1 MMPSIN
7 LEDYKYELPTD
18 RIANFP
24 LENRDESKLLRV
36 NRLDNT
42 ISHYQFKD
50 ISKLFPINSELFL
63 NTSKVISARIPV
75 HKETKGKAEVFLVEP
90 ISPFID
96 YNLAL
101 RVRNKATW
109 KCIIGGKNI
118 KAGDELYADIQ
129 NSDKQIK
136 FHIDEKDGNEAIISF
151 DLSELN
157 ISVGDVLDKYGKVP
171 LPPYIKREAQES
183 DKTTYQTVYANAEG
197 SVAAPTAGLHF
208 TKKALRRMINRG
220 LQINEVILHVGL
232 GTFKPID
239 TDDVNMHEMH
249 AERILIS
256 KSTIEH
262 LLICTELNKNIIA
275 VGTTTTRT
283 LESIYWLG
291 VRLIE
296 NPELKISNDS
306 LIVEQFEPYQ
316 EREVVPVLDAIKAV
330 NNYFENKSIQS
341 LLVKT
346 SLFIVPGYDF
356 KFVNILVTNFHQPDS
371 TLILLV
377 AAFLGTELWK
387 ASYDAALSNEYRFL
401 SYGDANLLIREIK

>member
-7 LEDYKYELPTD
+7 LEDYRYELPTD

-24 LENRDESKLLRV
+24 LKNRDESKLLRV
-36 NRLDNT
+36 NRLDDT
-42 ISHYQFKD
+42 INHYQFKD

-90 ISPFID
+90 ISPFAE

-118 KAGDELYADIQ
+118 KAGDELFADVQ
-129 NSDKQIK
+129 NSNEQIK
-136 FHIDEKDGNEAIISF
+136 FHINEKKGNEAIVSF
-151 DLSELN
+151 DLTDLN
-157 ISVGDVLDKYGKVP
+157 MSVGDVLDKYGKVP
-171 LPPYIKREAQES
+171 LPPYIKRDAQES
-183 DKTTYQTVYANAEG
+183 DKSTYQTVYANAEG

-239 TDDVNMHEMH
+239 NNDVNQHEMH

-262 LLICTELNKNIIA
+262 LLICTELKKNIIA

-296 NPELKISNDS
+296 NPELEISTDS
-306 LIVEQFEPYQ
+306 LIVEQFAPYQ
-316 EREVVPVLDAIKAV
+316 ERTTVSVLDAIKAV
-330 NNYFENKSIQS
+330 NNYFATKNIQS
-341 LLVKT
+341 LLVRT

-387 ASYDAALSNEYRFL
+387 AAYDAALLNEYRFL
-401 SYGDANLLIREIK
+401 SYGDANLLIKEIK

>member
-7 LEDYKYELPTD
+7 LEDYRYELPTD

-36 NRLDNT
+36 NRTDNL

-90 ISPFID
+90 ISPFTE

-118 KAGDELYADIQ
+118 KAGDELYADVQ
-129 NSDKQIK
+129 DSDEHIK
-136 FHIDEKDGNEAIISF
+136 FLIDEKEGNEALVSF

-183 DKTTYQTVYANAEG
+183 DKSTYQTVYANAEG

-220 LQINEVILHVGL
+220 LQVNEIILHVGL

-239 TDDVNMHEMH
+239 TDDVNNHEMH

-262 LLICTELNKNIIA
+262 LLVCTELNKNIIA

-296 NPELKISNDS
+296 NPELEISTDS

-316 EREVVPVLDAIKAV
+316 ERDVVPVLNAIKAV
-330 NNYFENKSIQS
+330 NNYFEAKGIQS
-341 LLVKT
+341 LLVRT

-377 AAFLGTELWK
+377 AAFLGTELWR
-387 ASYDAALSNEYRFL
+387 AAYEVALSNEYRFL